1 MPLRGAT
8 SMTDQAK
15 KERRLH
21 EPGAVLKRLRR
32 ERGWPLAELSK
43 RTGLPT
49 STLSKVENGKMSL
62 TYDKLTRITEGL
74 EIDVASIFG
83 EQATASPERKT
94 GFAGNGRRS
103 ITRSGEG
110 GVIDTPTYR
119 HLYQAT
125 DLLEKKFVPLLADI
139 KHRSIEEFGELIRH
153 EGEEYSFVLE
163 GVVEFHSELYAPVLL
178 YPGDAIYFDS
188 SMGHAYIAA
197 EDGPC
202 RVLSIC
208 AGAGMRAS
216 EIKAR
221 TAAMPRS
228 VAASAPVIRRA
239 AAEKPARRAA
249 RGKVSARLKGA
260 RRR

>member
-1 MPLRGAT
+1 
-8 SMTDQAK
+8 MTEHSKNEQ
-15 KERRLH
+15 RPH

-62 TYDKLTRITEGL
+62 TYDKLTRISEGL

-83 EQATASPERKT
+83 QQEAASGAQRKP
-94 GFAGNGRRS
+94 GLGSGRRS

-110 GVIDTPTYR
+110 GVIDTPAYR
-119 HLYQAT
+119 HVYQAT
-125 DLLEKKFVPLLADI
+125 DLLGKKFVPIVGEIRQRDI
-139 KHRSIEEFGELIRH
+139 EQFGEFIRH

-163 GVVEFHSELYAPVLL
+163 GVVEFHSDLYAPVLL
-178 YPGDAIYFDS
+178 YPGDSVYFDS

-197 EDGPC
+197 ADGPC

-208 AGAGMRAS
+208 AGAGMHAS
-216 EIKAR
+216 EIQAR
-221 TAAMPRS
+221 SAAMPQPR
-228 VAASAPVIRRA
+228 AAAAPAMVVSRAA
-239 AAEKPARRAA
+239 AAEKPERRASQG
-249 RGKVSARLKGA
+249 RSSARLKGSK
-260 RRR
+260 RR